1 MATDNNWLQRHLNSQ
16 QDDAPYYSENASQNR
31 QWQSSSQNA
40 SSNTALQ
47 YSANENATQN
57 RQWQSA
63 LQSNAS
69 TNDALLQY
77 SSNENAHQNRQWQ
90 SSPSHNS
97 SSNNVALQYLVNENA
112 HQNRQWQSPSHNSSS
127 NNAVLQYSVNENAPH
142 NRSLSNYSPVNSALH
157 LISSDYATPN
167 RSISRELPPAFL
179 PQENAPQSRK
189 FSSDISLNGNN
200 ENAAAAYVASQN
212 RLQPSRAYAS
222 NSDMTDPQIPSQFEC
237 SLVENLGSSSNV
249 ATGQSSS
256 LNQTALPE
264 IWSQLPPAAQRND
277 FKAKERSPKCVSS
290 VL

>member
-31 QWQSSSQNA
+31 QWQFSSHNT

-47 YSANENATQN
+47 FSANENASQN

-63 LQSNAS
+63 LQSNVS
-69 TNDALLQY
+69 SNDGLLQY
-77 SSNENAHQNRQWQ
+77 STNENAHQNRQWQ
-90 SSPSHNS
+90 S
-97 SSNNVALQYLVNENA
+97 
-112 HQNRQWQSPSHNSSS
+112 SPSHNSSS

-167 RSISRELPPAFL
+167 RSISIELTSRESLPPAFL
-179 PQENAPQSRK
+179 PQENAPQSRE

-200 ENAAAAYVASQN
+200 ENAAAGYVTSQN

-249 ATGQSSS
+249 APGQSSR

-277 FKAKERSPKCVSS
+277 FKASKTKYSF
-290 VL
+290 